1 MSEEITQ
8 ENLEKQSDTQENEIK
23 ETNVKEQTNKDT
35 FDKDAFKE
43 ELFKEW
49 QEQMEKS
56 RQESEKTKNMKPDE
70 KVKYELDKIKKANE
84 DKEAEL
90 IKRELK
96 LDAHNILVERKLNP
110 KILNILDYSSKENCI
125 KSIDT
130 VESILQESLEQA
142 INDRLKG
149 STPKQSINNTISC
162 SLEDEIK
169 KGLGVK

>member
-1 MSEEITQ
+1 MGEENIKENMEEKQEGVQ
-8 ENLEKQSDTQENEIK
+8 ENNANEQISK
-23 ETNVKEQTNKDT
+23 YT

-49 QEQMEKS
+49 QVQMEKS
-56 RQESEKTKNMKPDE
+56 RQETEKTKNMKPDE
-70 KVKYELDKIKKANE
+70 KAKYELDKIKKANE

-90 IKRELK
+90 IKRELR
-96 LDAHNILVERKLNP
+96 LDAHNILVERKLDCR
-110 KILNILDYSSKENCI
+110 ILDILDYSSKENCM

-130 VESILQESLEQA
+130 VESILKDALEVA

-149 STPKQSINNTISC
+149 STPKQATNTVTS

-169 KGLGVK
+169 KGLGLK

>member
-1 MSEEITQ
+1 MSEENIKENTQ
-8 ENLEKQSDTQENEIK
+8 EKQEGIQENSVNEQAPK
-23 ETNVKEQTNKDT
+23 ETFN
-35 FDKDAFKE
+35 KDAFKE

-49 QEQMEKS
+49 QEQMEKAK
-56 RQESEKTKNMKPDE
+56 QESEKTKDMKPDE
-70 KVKYELDKIKKANE
+70 KAKYELDKIKKANE

-90 IKRELK
+90 IKRELR
-96 LDAHNILVERKLNP
+96 LDAHNILVERKLDCRV
-110 KILNILDYSSKENCI
+110 LDILDYSNKENCI

-130 VESILQESLEQA
+130 IESILKDALEVA

-149 STPKQSINNTISC
+149 STPKQATNNTTS

>member
-1 MSEEITQ
+1 MNGENQQ
-8 ENLEKQSDTQENEIK
+8 ENLEQQGNTQENETK
-23 ETNVKEQTNKDT
+23 ETNVQEPKSNDT
-35 FDKDAFKE
+35 FDPEKFKE
-43 ELFKEW
+43 QLFKEW
-49 QEQMEKS
+49 QEQAEKA
-56 RQESEKTKNMKPDE
+56 RQEAEKTKGMKPDE

-149 STPKQSINNTISC
+149 STPKQSINNTIS